1 MPVVLEDQEFH
12 RRLERL
18 ETLLHEVEQLKDRQ
32 TRERVREIVQTILD
46 LHGIGLERI
55 FAQIASR
62 GETGRALVDGLA
74 RDELVGN
81 LLLLHGL
88 HPLDLQ
94 TRVRQA
100 LDKVRPYLRSHG
112 GNVELL
118 AVDEGVVRL
127 RMVGSCEGCP
137 SSAMTLKLAIEAA
150 IHEMAPDVGAIEVE
164 GVAAAAAASP
174 QTFVPLERLCVPS
187 GQKSTR

>member
-1 MPVVLEDQEFH
+1 MAVVQEDRDFH

-18 ETLLHEVEQLKDRQ
+18 ETLLQEVEELADHRDRD
-32 TRERVREIVQTILD
+32 RVRQIVQTVLD

-55 FAQIASR
+55 FAQIASQ
-62 GETGRALVDGLA
+62 GESGLALVENLA
-74 RDELVGN
+74 HDDLVGN

-88 HPLDLQ
+88 HPLDLK

-100 LDKVRPYLRSHG
+100 LEKVRPYLRSHG

-118 AVDEGVVRL
+118 AVEEGVVRL

-150 IHEMAPDVGAIEVE
+150 IHEMAPDVAAIEVE
-164 GVAAAAAASP
+164 GVGASAAISP
-174 QTFVPLERLCVPS
+174 VTFVPVERLCPS